1 MQHIPV
7 LLNEVIKSLNIEKNG
22 IYIDGTFGN
31 GGHTKEILKYLSSN
45 GRVLGFDRDPLAFK
59 SGKKIN
65 DSRLLLFN
73 DVFSNILKYTTQ
85 LNLNKKINGMILD
98 LGLSSFQIKNSKRGF
113 SFQKNGPLDMRM
125 NPLLGFSLSQKLNF
139 LKEEKLS
146 KILKNFGNEKY
157 AKKIAF
163 LIKKYQKKKPILTT
177 FELVKII
184 KQAVPLKYPFK
195 NPATRT
201 FLALRIYINQELKEL
216 KKILNISLKILKPG
230 AILAII
236 SFNSSE
242 DRIIKN
248 FFKKNSSIIKVPM
261 GLPITE
267 TELKKRSKKK
277 IENFKKIKPTKKEI
291 NTNKKSRSAILR
303 FAKIL

>member
-267 TELKKRSKKK
+267 IELKKRSKKK